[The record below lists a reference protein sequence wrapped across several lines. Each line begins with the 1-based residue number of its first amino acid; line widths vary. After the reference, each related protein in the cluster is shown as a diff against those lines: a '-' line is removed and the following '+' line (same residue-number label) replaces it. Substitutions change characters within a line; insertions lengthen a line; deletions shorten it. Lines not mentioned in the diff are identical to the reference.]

1 MLMQQPFGRWL
12 VGVAGAMII
21 GIGFWRLYQAYK
33 IKFRKKLNLNEL
45 NWQQKDWLVNISLF
59 GIAARGV
66 VFVMIGFFVLQAAHQ
81 YNPEKVKGLDGALL
95 TLTQQPFGKALL
107 ALMALGLVSYSVYL
121 LLKARY
127 RRIRTS

>member
-1 MLMQQPFGRWL
+1 
-12 VGVAGAMII
+12 
-21 GIGFWRLYQAYK
+21 QAYK
-33 IKFRKKLNLNEL
+33 IKFPKKLNLNEL
-45 NWQQKDWLVNISLF
+45 TWQHTDWLVTISLF

-66 VFVMIGFFVLQAAHQ
+66 VFVMIGFFVLQADHQ

>member
-1 MLMQQPFGRWL
+1 
-12 VGVAGAMII
+12 
-21 GIGFWRLYQAYK
+21 
-33 IKFRKKLNLNEL
+33 
-45 NWQQKDWLVNISLF
+45 